1 MVAREAHGGHEG
13 TGDVADE
20 RALPDLP
27 DPTRSPQGDDDP
39 LHPVRHFLRDRVAYQ
54 AGMAWG
60 WAPPGAD
67 AEPRMIGADGEVDG
81 NSISVDVRGAGSSAG
96 GGGRRRRSP
105 VHGSRRT
112 ALLAA
117 LVLAVAVAAAST
129 TVALLEQSHPIVRTT
144 PPPILPAPS
153 ADAIGNLRM
162 YSRSTGWA
170 QRLTDGAILHTTRGV
185 QQWTVASPPTAG
197 QLLAVAFVAPEVARA
212 LTVATAATPQ
222 TTVQSWAT
230 ENGGATWSR
239 EGSLGVQGFDALAGG
254 ALDFLDAE
262 HGWFSQIE
270 AARGVAGTAL
280 FRTADGGAH
289 WSEVAATS
297 DATPGSTGVIPGG
310 CDALTASFSSLST
323 GWMTGTCLDA
333 PPPFYV
339 THDGG
344 LSWAVAPLAPLPA
357 GFNEG
362 TSFPP
367 TFTSSETGTL
377 LTEDEV
383 ETGITTSLFGTADG
397 GIAWVLRSTSV
408 GAPVTADFLSAQDG
422 WLVSGGDGI
431 GSSPELYATGN
442 GGRSWTRLN
451 AFPFD
456 GLSLDFVTPD
466 VGWAATDLDQT
477 EDGPPYL
484 VQTDD
489 GGRSWSAVL
498 PRLAN
503 PSPSP

>member
-1 MVAREAHGGHEG
+1 
-13 TGDVADE
+13 
-20 RALPDLP
+20 
-27 DPTRSPQGDDDP
+27 
-39 LHPVRHFLRDRVAYQ
+39 
-54 AGMAWG
+54 
-60 WAPPGAD
+60 
-67 AEPRMIGADGEVDG
+67 
-81 NSISVDVRGAGSSAG
+81 
-96 GGGRRRRSP
+96 
-105 VHGSRRT
+105 
-112 ALLAA
+112 
-117 LVLAVAVAAAST
+117 
-129 TVALLEQSHPIVRTT
+129 
-144 PPPILPAPS
+144 
-153 ADAIGNLRM
+153 
-162 YSRSTGWA
+162 
-170 QRLTDGAILHTTRGV
+170 
-185 QQWTVASPPTAG
+185 
-197 QLLAVAFVAPEVARA
+197 
-212 LTVATAATPQ
+212 
-222 TTVQSWAT
+222 
-230 ENGGATWSR
+230 
-239 EGSLGVQGFDALAGG
+239 VQGFDALAGG